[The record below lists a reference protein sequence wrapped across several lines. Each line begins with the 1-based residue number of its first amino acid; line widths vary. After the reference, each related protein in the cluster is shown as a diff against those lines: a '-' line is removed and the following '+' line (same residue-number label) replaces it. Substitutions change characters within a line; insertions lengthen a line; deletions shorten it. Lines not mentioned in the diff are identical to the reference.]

1 MSVIFEFKTLHYF
14 HFSGHSLN
22 LVGQSAAEC
31 CPAAVAFFML
41 VEEIYV
47 FFTASTRRYELLT
60 ESLHRCGNQVC
71 VLKRINTTRWSCR
84 ADATKALM
92 QGYSQIASVLEKL
105 SSDEDEMPEVRCKAN
120 GLHERMCMLETGIYT
135 VFWNHILER
144 FNCTSK
150 LLQDSQLDLNSAV
163 AAVKSLKSF
172 VQSKRD
178 CFSDYEREGA
188 NKSGTTEYVQTR
200 PRQRNVRLT
209 PLDYG
214 RTPEAVLSQ
223 SEKFRI
229 ENFLPV
235 IDKFISS
242 LEQRL
247 AAYELVCSRFGFLSE
262 LEAHDPNDIQSA
274 AKILVTAYSED
285 LDECLGNELVQFAE
299 FVKLFK
305 PNEQKNDTSAEQFM
319 YQLIHEKHVNET
331 FPNVEIALRIYLV
344 LMVTNCSAERSFSK
358 MKLIKNRLRTSML
371 NDRLCN
377 LAIMSMEHDVL
388 REMTFEDVITKFAT
402 SKARRVPIH

>member
-1 MSVIFEFKTLHYF
+1 
-14 HFSGHSLN
+14 
-22 LVGQSAAEC
+22 
-31 CPAAVAFFML
+31 
-41 VEEIYV
+41 V
-47 FFTASTRRYELLT
+47 F
-60 ESLHRCGNQVC
+60 
-71 VLKRINTTRWSCR
+71 I
-84 ADATKALM
+84 
-92 QGYSQIASVLEKL
+92 
-105 SSDEDEMPEVRCKAN
+105 
-120 GLHERMCMLETGIYT
+120 
-135 VFWNHILER
+135 
-144 FNCTSK
+144 
-150 LLQDSQLDLNSAV
+150 
-163 AAVKSLKSF
+163 
-172 VQSKRD
+172 
-178 CFSDYEREGA
+178 
-188 NKSGTTEYVQTR
+188 
-200 PRQRNVRLT
+200 
-209 PLDYG
+209 
-214 RTPEAVLSQ
+214 
-223 SEKFRI
+223 
-229 ENFLPV
+229 
-235 IDKFISS
+235 
-242 LEQRL
+242 

-262 LEAHDPNDIQSA
+262 LEALDPNDIQSA

-285 LDECLGNELVQFAE
+285 LDECIGNELVQFAE